1 MSHPSVAVAVAAMI
15 LLSPLLAASPVQA
28 AQPAWRSPAAGSP
41 ERKQIMDAMR
51 PPFEKSLGAKVI
63 FKVKQLRVTDRHA
76 FVSVEPLKPDGR
88 PHRIVVDAPMDAYG
102 EAILQ
107 RRGTGWT
114 VLEWNMGAT
123 DVWYCELTARGVPKS
138 ILPNC

>member
-1 MSHPSVAVAVAAMI
+1 MPLAAAAVAAAI
-15 LLSPLLAASPVQA
+15 ISALPLVATPAWA

-41 ERKQIMDAMR
+41 ERKQIVDAMR
-51 PPFEKSLGAKVI
+51 PPFEKALGAKVI

-138 ILPNC
+138 ILPYC